1 MRKKA
6 NFIIISILL
15 LCMLTGC
22 GNDSEN
28 QIIVET
34 LPPASPIQQTIA
46 ETDAPIVAD
55 APLEEEPEESIV
67 PSEYSKLLNNFEFQ
81 DCLNMII
88 SPSNPLQLTNS
99 APNGYAIGK
108 PFRMVVVN
116 NGVDGFSV
124 EAGAIWQFPVIASG
138 GQIIGTICAYYSE
151 NSAGEMEWK
160 HFSATEGI
168 APELTQA
175 LSEYEAFALFTDGTD
190 KTHSGV
196 IYGITPKNK
205 QFTIAQ
211 NSSELVALLELGDEE
226 TTEST
231 EDPVLSQRISNVHKL
246 RGERETQPFQT
257 LQYHD
262 VWGFDN
268 TISTKLFNNLIY
280 TSPDYTYDAPPEES
294 LSEDETAE
302 LMDDGI

>member
-6 NFIIISILL
+6 NFIVISIVL
-15 LCMLTGC
+15 LCLLTGC
-22 GNDSEN
+22 ADDSEN

-34 LPPASPIQQTIA
+34 LPPPVQQTIL
-46 ETDAPIVAD
+46 ETDAPETEEITQ
-55 APLEEEPEESIV
+55 EEEPEESIV

-81 DCLNMII
+81 DCLNMMI
-88 SPSNPLQLTNS
+88 SPDNPLQLVHS
-99 APNGYAIGK
+99 APQGYAIGK
-108 PFRMVVVN
+108 PFRMAIVN
-116 NGVDGFSV
+116 NGVDGFAV
-124 EAGAIWQFPVIASG
+124 EANAIWQFPIVASG
-138 GQIIGTICAYYSE
+138 NQIIGTICAYYSE

-168 APELTQA
+168 ANELNQA

-190 KTHSGV
+190 KTHSGI

-205 QFTIAQ
+205 QITIAQ
-211 NSSELVALLELGDEE
+211 NSSELVALLKLDDEDV
-226 TTEST
+226 TEAT
-231 EDPVLSQRISNVHKL
+231 EDPILTQRISTVHKL

-268 TISTKLFNNLIY
+268 TVSTKLFSNFIY
-280 TSPDYTYDAPPEES
+280 TSPDYTEEAPPTEEPVS
-294 LSEDETAE
+294 GESTEFF
-302 LMDDGI
+302 DDNM